1 MKKVILLTALFPLM
15 VWATGKTAKP
25 GSLVPANKVKQGV
38 GNAFRNSSTNPV
50 AQGIAANVE
59 GCGVACE
66 GNVASVYESGSAET
80 QGFLKRVGALKG
92 KTAEVFK
99 TCVDKVR
106 YVFAGGHEKLGRALL
121 NAAKQSG
128 GWQDE
133 AAQSNV
139 VKFTEQTAQTG
150 SPVAAAISVFGLT
163 ASEAAERVTEIET
176 ACNPGAVATAP
187 MAVPA
192 G

>member
-15 VWATGKTAKP
+15 VWATGKAKP
-25 GSLVPANKVKQGV
+25 GNLVPANKVKQGV
-38 GNAFRNSSTNPV
+38 GSAFRNSSSNPV

-59 GCGVACE
+59 GCGTACE
-66 GNVASVYESGSAET
+66 GNVASVYESGTAET

-92 KTAEVFK
+92 KTANVFRK
-99 TCVDKVR
+99 CVDKVR

-133 AAQSNV
+133 TAQGNV
-139 VKFTEQTAQTG
+139 VKFTEQAAQTG
-150 SPVAAAISVFGLT
+150 SPTAAAMAVFGLT
-163 ASEAAERVTEIET
+163 AEEAVARVNEIET